1 MLAGRPYHADPLI
14 QHKVSEMIAA
24 QGAYVLTDDLVR
36 RKDIELS
43 GVNYLSQWSYPNRIM
58 KSAAWVSQTGEEVQ
72 YMQLTSF
79 GCGPDAFMTD
89 EVQTLLRNHGKNLTL
104 LKIDDVNNTGSLKL
118 RVRSLVEMPAHKSRG
133 DEELQERH
141 RFIATLYGET
151 CRAENHCALLHAIHI
166 PVDTVPDETGRDTM
180 WKTFR

>member
-79 GCGPDAFMTD
+79 GCGP
-89 EVQTLLRNHGKNLTL
+89 G
-104 LKIDDVNNTGSLKL
+104 
-118 RVRSLVEMPAHKSRG
+118 
-133 DEELQERH
+133 
-141 RFIATLYGET
+141 
-151 CRAENHCALLHAIHI
+151 CLH
-166 PVDTVPDETGRDTM
+166 DG
-180 WKTFR
+180 

>member
-118 RVRSLVEMPAHKSRG
+118 RVRSLVESLRTKAEETKNCKS
-133 DEELQERH
+133 
-141 RFIATLYGET
+141 
-151 CRAENHCALLHAIHI
+151 
-166 PVDTVPDETGRDTM
+166 DTVSLPPYTEKHAGR
-180 WKTFR
+180 KIIVPSYPR

>member
-1 MLAGRPYHADPLI
+1 
-14 QHKVSEMIAA
+14 
-24 QGAYVLTDDLVR
+24 
-36 RKDIELS
+36 
-43 GVNYLSQWSYPNRIM
+43 M

-118 RVRSLVEMPAHKSRG
+118 RVRSLVESLRTKAEETKNCKS
-133 DEELQERH
+133 
-141 RFIATLYGET
+141 
-151 CRAENHCALLHAIHI
+151 
-166 PVDTVPDETGRDTM
+166 DTVS
-180 WKTFR
+180 